1 MAAEDDR
8 IASRELVLG
17 AVEGTEPT
25 GEVLLKSAISVAWL
39 SMNADSRIIDAF
51 REAWKPLAEQ
61 SEWRRW
67 SANNLQSRGAVLILS
82 VRDDL
87 DSRKFRKTR
96 DGVSAHVPFSEVAA
110 ADGRGELH
118 GFYRELIRAVYVKW
132 AEGRALPEPPKLPKP

>member
-1 MAAEDDR
+1 
-8 IASRELVLG
+8 
-17 AVEGTEPT
+17 
-25 GEVLLKSAISVAWL
+25 
-39 SMNADSRIIDAF
+39 MNADSRIIDAF

-67 SANNLQSRGAVLILS
+67 SADNLQSRGAVLILS

-87 DSRKFRKTR
+87 DSRKFRRRATASLLMFR
-96 DGVSAHVPFSEVAA
+96 FSEVAA